1 MSHDYSIAAKER
13 DVTFSRLWGGEGE
26 RQRISKK
33 WPERDVFE

>member
-13 DVTFSRLWGGEGE
+13 DVTFSRAWGRK

-33 WPERDVFE
+33 WPERERDVFE